1 LACDQANSGNQPDIL
16 GFLKTS
22 TMELIRGEYNL
33 RPEHRGCVATIGNFD
48 GIHLGHQA
56 ILGQL
61 AEKADALDLPTTV
74 ISFEPLP
81 REYFSHGQSAT
92 RLARLREKVQALKRY
107 SVDRLLLLHFNEAM
121 AALTAE
127 EFVQQILVD
136 KLGIRH
142 LVVGDDFRFGKG
154 RDGDFDFLLD
164 AGERHGFQVSNMVSF
179 PSDGCRVSSTRIR
192 EALIQGDLTS
202 AEQLLGRPY
211 RLSGRVIHGN
221 KLGRK
226 IGFHTANM
234 RFGNYNPQE
243 PWPGVASLGV
253 RPTIDE
259 NNTEYF
265 LEVHLFDFDQLIYG
279 RHLQVDFLHKLR
291 DEEKYDT
298 LEALTVQIHQ
308 DVKDAR
314 AYLEHRQTC

>member
-1 LACDQANSGNQPDIL
+1 
-16 GFLKTS
+16 
-22 TMELIRGEYNL
+22 MELIRGEYNL

-56 ILGQL
+56 VLGQL
-61 AEKADALDLPTTV
+61 AEKADELGLPTTV

-81 REYFSHGQSAT
+81 REYFSHGRSAT

-136 KLGIRH
+136 KLGIKH
-142 LVVGDDFRFGKG
+142 LVIGDDFRFGKG
-154 RDGDFDFLLD
+154 RHGDFEYLTE
-164 AGERHGFQVSNMVSF
+164 AGKQHGFQVSNMLPF
-179 PSDGCRVSSTRIR
+179 PFGEERVSSTRIR
-192 EALIQGDLTS
+192 EALIQGDLET
-202 AEQLLGRPY
+202 AEKLLGRPY

-234 RFGNYNPQE
+234 RFGNYNPPLSGIFVVEVYGLDHE

-279 RHLQVDFLHKLR
+279 RHLMVDFLHKLR
-291 DEEKYDT
+291 DEVKYDN
-298 LEALTVQIHQ
+298 LDDLTAQIQQ
-308 DVKDAR
+308 DAEDAR
-314 AYLEHRQTC
+314 AYLEQRKTR